1 MNNKRPLDLTC
12 HEAYICS
19 KTQTQKLPR
28 HTGVFKEEDI
38 ASLIQQVEEEDYLRW
53 SPLEDRTQLL
63 FTFQGG
69 LKLNFSNSCA
79 DSWYE

>member
-1 MNNKRPLDLTC
+1 MC
-12 HEAYICS
+12 HEAYVCS

-28 HTGVFKEEDI
+28 HTGVFKEDDI

-53 SPLEDRTQLL
+53 SPLEEKSNVL
-63 FTFQGG
+63 FKPLQG